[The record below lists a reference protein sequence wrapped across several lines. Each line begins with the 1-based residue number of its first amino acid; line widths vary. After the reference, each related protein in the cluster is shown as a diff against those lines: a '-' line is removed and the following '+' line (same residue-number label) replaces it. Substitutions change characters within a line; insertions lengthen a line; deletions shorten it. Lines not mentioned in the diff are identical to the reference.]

1 MKNAILKFNDLSL
14 RKKIAFCAAVFMSIA
29 LLIAIPVAAWFY
41 TQRKAAEMYKV
52 EYPNSLYLNAAQ
64 REDRM
69 YFNMNAISPYKTD
82 PVTGGLVHDDDG
94 KLIPVAKQLFVF
106 SVSGSNTKSY
116 KLQMAHTNNNQF
128 TYTIY
133 PATQYSSQS
142 SIPSGT
148 EEANIV
154 PYSMHADSH
163 TENTIQVSDDQYSET
178 GTKYYVKASSALSG
192 EYKNNTTSNPM
203 QAKDNDTYYDEN
215 YKVNDTKLTNVQVDD
230 IPSYWQSDSVSVT
243 WDSNKKFCH
252 YYIIEVTW
260 ENRTSDRTFEDK
272 ETDMIYITASR

>member
-1 MKNAILKFNDLSL
+1 MKNIIVKFKNLPMH
-14 RKKIAFCAAVFMSIA
+14 KKIALCFAFMMTVTLIIAVPAF
-29 LLIAIPVAAWFY
+29 AWFY

-52 EYPNSLYLNAAQ
+52 EYPNSLFLNAAQ

-82 PVTGGLVHDDDG
+82 PVTGGLVHDNDG
-94 KLIPVAKQLFVF
+94 KLIPVTKQLFVF

-128 TYTIY
+128 SYTIY
-133 PATQYSSQS
+133 PAVQYSDQS

-148 EEANIV
+148 SENDIV

-163 TENTIQVSDDQYSET
+163 TENTIQVADDVYSES
-178 GTKYYVKASSALSG
+178 GTKYYVKSSSALSG
-192 EYKNNTTSNPM
+192 EYKNNVSSNPWL
-203 QAKDNDTYYDEN
+203 AKNNDSFYDEN
-215 YKVNDTKLTNVQVDD
+215 YKVNETRLTNVQDDD
-230 IPSYWQSDSVSVT
+230 IPLYWQSDSISIT

-260 ENRTSDRTFEDK
+260 GNRTSERTFEDK

>member
-1 MKNAILKFNDLSL
+1 MKTLFKKFNNMPIK
-14 RKKIAFCAAVFMSIA
+14 RRIA
-29 LLIAIPVAAWFY
+29 LITAFSLTLLLFCSIPVLAWFY
-41 TQRKAAEMYKV
+41 MQRKTAEMYKI
-52 EYPNSLYLNAAQ
+52 EFPNSLYLNAAQ

-94 KLIPVAKQLFVF
+94 KLIPVTRQLYVF

-133 PATQYSSQS
+133 PATQYDDQA

-148 EEANIV
+148 LDADIV
-154 PYSMHADSH
+154 PFSMHLNSH
-163 TENTIQVSDDQYSET
+163 TENTIQVSYDLYSET
-178 GTKYYVKASSALSG
+178 GSKYYVKSATALIG
-192 EYKNNTTSNPM
+192 EYKNNETSNPM
-203 QAKDNDTYYDEN
+203 KAKDDDAFYVEN
-215 YKVNDTKLTNVQVDD
+215 YGDKTNVEEND
-230 IPSYWQSDSVSVT
+230 IPSYWHSDSISVSL
-243 WDSNKKFCH
+243 DSNKKFCD
-252 YYIIEVTW
+252 YYIVEVTW
-260 ENRTSDRTFEDK
+260 EKRTNMTFEDK